1 MDENIERR
9 RSARIDHT
17 SSLKV
22 EDRKSGKT
30 YKARMFNYSKNG
42 LYFETDSIL
51 NPNDQIYIEIQDSPY
66 VASSGVLEYRRSEI
80 KWRKKLKDSYF
91 DYGYG
96 VKLCAA
102 LNKKSSKS
110 TNIMTSNNE
119 DNKQDNPIRKTI
131 KICDQSRSY
140 EGLIKDIS
148 PMGVFFA
155 ADDTFEEG
163 QILTFSVPVKNGKE
177 AKIKG
182 QIVWA
187 DDEGFGVIFLN
198 KGEFQI

>member
-9 RSARIDHT
+9 KSARIDYT
-17 SSLKV
+17 SPLKV
-22 EDRKSGKT
+22 EDRKSGKI
-30 YKARMFNYSKNG
+30 YKARMLNYSKSG
-42 LYFETDSIL
+42 LYFETDSVL
-51 NPNDQIYIEIQDSPY
+51 GSGDQIYIGIQDSPY
-66 VASSGVLEYRRSEI
+66 PSSNGVFEYYRSEI

-91 DYGYG
+91 KYGYG
-96 VKLCAA
+96 VKLYAE

-110 TNIMTSNNE
+110 TSFMVSNNE
-119 DNKQDNPIRKTI
+119 ENKQKKPIRNTI
-131 KICDQSRSY
+131 KITDQSRSY

-148 PMGVFFA
+148 PSGVFFA
-155 ADDTFEEG
+155 AEDTFEEG

-177 AKIKG
+177 AKING

-198 KGEFQI
+198 K